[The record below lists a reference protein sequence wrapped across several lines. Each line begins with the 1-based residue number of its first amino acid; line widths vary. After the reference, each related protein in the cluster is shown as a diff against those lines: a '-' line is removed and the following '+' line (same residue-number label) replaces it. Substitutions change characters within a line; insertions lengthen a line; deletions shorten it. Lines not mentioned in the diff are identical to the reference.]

1 MKLKYRLFGEET
13 GGEGSSGGNAEVLSM
28 AEELGKELFP
38 ETAVETDEGEID
50 TDDSAETSTEKST
63 SDKAESESTTTEEK
77 SAATEQPASPV
88 ARLPK
93 GWKQEALDKFATL
106 DPEIQAEV
114 LQREDDF
121 FKGIEQYKQ
130 AAQYAKVIYVPLLG
144 GYRFIRNRASI
155 LYLRYMNH
163 WRT

>member
-1 MKLKYRLFGEET
+1 MKLKYAVWTEET
-13 GGEGSSGGNAEVLSM
+13 GGEGTSGGNAEVLSM

-38 ETAVETDEGEID
+38 ETKETTDDKELDADENSEDSTDES
-50 TDDSAETSTEKST
+50 TDSPAESESATSTEKST
-63 SDKAESESTTTEEK
+63 EEPATTTP
-77 SAATEQPASPV
+77 TV
-88 ARLPK
+88 RLPK

-130 AAQYAKVIYVPLLG
+130 AAQYAKVV
-144 GYRFIRNRASI
+144 S
-155 LYLRYMNH
+155 
-163 WRT
+163 